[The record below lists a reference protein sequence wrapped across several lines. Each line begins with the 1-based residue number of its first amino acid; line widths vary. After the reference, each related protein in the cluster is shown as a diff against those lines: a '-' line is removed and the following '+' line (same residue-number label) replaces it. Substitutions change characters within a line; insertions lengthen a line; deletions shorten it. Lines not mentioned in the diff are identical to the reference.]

1 MSTTFLILLAVLT
14 FSALVGLVLQQLFLS
29 RLRKQHLPVW
39 ETLGRPTMSL
49 NRGLQSCLA
58 VWRFLW
64 RREHQKL
71 EDMRTVM
78 LGDFL
83 RSYMTGY
90 LLLLIS
96 AIFALIMNQTGD

>member
-1 MSTTFLILLAVLT
+1 MSTTFLILIAVLT
-14 FSALVGLVLQQLFLS
+14 FSALVGLVLQHWFLS
-29 RLRKQHLPVW
+29 RLRKHHLLVW
-39 ETLGRPTMSL
+39 ETLGRPTLFL
-49 NRGLQSCLA
+49 NNSMQSCLA

-64 RREHQKL
+64 RREHHKL
-71 EDMRTVM
+71 EDMRTIM

-96 AIFALIMNQTGD
+96 AIFALMMNQTSD

>member
-1 MSTTFLILLAVLT
+1 MSTTFLILLAVLA
-14 FSALVGLVLQQLFLS
+14 FSALVGLVLQHWFLS
-29 RLRKQHLPVW
+29 RLRKQHPLVW
-39 ETLGRPTMSL
+39 ETLGRPTLSL
-49 NRGLQSCLA
+49 NHGMQSYLT

-64 RREHQKL
+64 RREHQTL
-71 EDMRTVM
+71 EDLRTIM

-96 AIFALIMNQTGD
+96 AIVALMLNQRAD

>member
-1 MSTTFLILLAVLT
+1 MQSYLT
-14 FSALVGLVLQQLFLS
+14 
-29 RLRKQHLPVW
+29 
-39 ETLGRPTMSL
+39 
-49 NRGLQSCLA
+49 

-64 RREHQKL
+64 RREHHTL
-71 EDMRTVM
+71 EDLRTII

-96 AIFALIMNQTGD
+96 AIVALMLNQRAD